1 MKTVA
6 VIPARM
12 GSSRFPGKPL
22 AELHGRTMLEHVYR
36 RTALSP
42 ALSDCI
48 IATCDDEIRIAA
60 EAFGAPVIMTSDKH
74 ERASDR
80 IAEAAQHVAADIY
93 VLVQGD
99 EPMTYPQMIDDA
111 VLPFTTEPGLQCVNL
126 TKQITSVEEFENP
139 GTIKVVTDLNNNALY
154 MSREPIPNRPQ
165 GSFDQIAAYKQV
177 CIIPF
182 RHDALIQ
189 YSKLAPTPLE
199 ISESIDM
206 MRFIQNG
213 ISVRMVDTA
222 FETHAVDTPEDL
234 AHVSALMADDPLLEK
249 Y

>member
-12 GSSRFPGKPL
+12 GSFRFPGKPL
-22 AELHGRTMLEHVYR
+22 AQLHGRSMLEHVYR
-36 RTALSP
+36 RTAMSP
-42 ALSDCI
+42 ALADCI
-48 IATCDDEIRIAA
+48 IATCDEEIRVAA
-60 EAFGAPVIMTSDKH
+60 EAFGAPVIMTSDAH

-80 IAEAAQHVAADIY
+80 IAEAAEQVEADIY

-111 VLPFTTEPGLQCVNL
+111 VRPFATEPGLQCVNL
-126 TKQITSVEEFENP
+126 TKRITSVDEFENP
-139 GTIKVVTDLNNNALY
+139 GTIKVVTDLNKNALY
-154 MSREPIPNRPQ
+154 MSREPIPNRPK
-165 GSFDQIAAYKQV
+165 GDFDQVAAYKQV

-182 RHDALIQ
+182 RRDALFR
-189 YSKLAPTPLE
+189 YGRLAPTPLE

-206 MRFIQNG
+206 MRFIQHG
-213 ISVRMVDTA
+213 IDVRMVDTE

-234 AHVSALMADDPLLEK
+234 ARVAAIMADDPLMAK